1 MKLSI
6 MQPHYLPWLGYFYLI
21 YKSKNFVFLD
31 DVKFHYQSWQ
41 HRNYIKGANTPNL
54 LSIPVGKSTNKLKIV
69 DVKINN
75 NSFRE
80 KHIKSIYQEYCKSD
94 YFKQFFP
101 ILEKMI
107 YFETDNLSI
116 FNQNIIKK
124 ITEIN
129 EIRTNFFKSSEINV
143 SGSKE
148 EKIINICKKLNI
160 NNYISVPGSKNYIND
175 KNFCAKKI
183 NLTFL
188 NYDDIKYKNL
198 QQLKNL
204 SVIDFV
210 FNNGFKLKKIYT

>member
-41 HRNYIKGANTPNL
+41 HRNYIKGTSKPNL
-54 LSIPVGKSTNKLKIV
+54 LTIPVGKNAKKLEII

-80 KHIKSIYQEYCKSD
+80 KHIKSIYQEYCKTD
-94 YFKQFFP
+94 YFYQFFP

-107 YFETDNLSI
+107 SFETDSLNI

-129 EIRTNFFKSSEINV
+129 KIEANFFKSSEIYV
-143 SGSKE
+143 DGSKQK
-148 EKIINICKKLNI
+148 KILNICKKLKVK
-160 NNYISVPGSKNYIND
+160 NYISAPGSKKYINE
-175 KNFCAKKI
+175 KNFIESKI
-183 NLTFL
+183 NLSFIDY
-188 NYDDIKYKNL
+188 NNIKNKK
-198 QQLKNL
+198 LKNL
-204 SVIDFV
+204 VNLSVVDFI
-210 FNNGFKLKKIYT
+210 FNNGFNLKKIYT

>member
-41 HRNYIKGANTPNL
+41 HRNYIKGAIKPNL
-54 LSIPVGKSTNKLKIV
+54 LTIPVGKITNKLKIIE
-69 DVKINN
+69 VKINN

-80 KHIKSIYQEYCKSD
+80 KHLKSIYQEYCKTD
-94 YFKQFFP
+94 YFHQFFP

-107 YFETDNLSI
+107 YFETDSLNI

-124 ITEIN
+124 IAEIN
-129 EIRTNFFKSSEINV
+129 EIETNFFKSSEIYAD
-143 SGSKE
+143 GLKE
-148 EKIINICKKLNI
+148 ERIINICKKLNV
-160 NNYISVPGSKNYIND
+160 NHYISAPGSKNYIDD
-175 KNFCAKKI
+175 KNFRDNKI
-183 NLTFL
+183 KLTFL
-188 NYDDIKYKNL
+188 DYDDIKYKKL
-198 QQLKNL
+198 KHIKNL

-210 FNNGFKLKKIYT
+210 FNNGFNLKKVYI